1 MTGKFYSLIFFLL
14 IFWFMC
20 LYIGFKSQKKITTPV
35 EFFIYGRQIPGWS
48 FLTLMTG
55 SIFSIWIFFLQP
67 GLVFLNGLPFALTS
81 LFVITIPLSGIL
93 FSKRQW
99 MLSKRFG
106 FVTPPEMLST
116 YFKSDIIR
124 ILIVVI
130 TLGFAIPFIAMQ
142 LSIAGLLISILTDNI
157 IGIGSG
163 AILVG
168 AIAVVYLSS
177 GGIKSLIYID
187 AIQLLLVIFGI
198 FCLGFF
204 TYDLIGGWDLL
215 NESLSRIANLKA
227 NFFNLKENFK
237 SYLSVPGTIKI
248 IEVSNNDFTHYGIW
262 SSSMILTFAF
272 ALIGLQISPNSS
284 MLTFSSKDVGYFAN
298 QQIWFS
304 AFLIGFLLIFFTI
317 GIGTGSALLGANSI
331 INESGNNI
339 SNILPPNIYPNDP
352 ISIVPHLINLIGEYS
367 VIFFGILAICAL
379 AAVQSANSLY
389 LTSSAIFIR
398 DIIKRFFIKNLNG
411 KQQIFG
417 SRIIMMLIFIMS
429 LCLSLLSAG
438 AIIALGSFSLAVA
451 CQMFVPL
458 LALCYFSWF
467 TKQGVSFG
475 IAVGIIAII
484 FTESIGQEIFGDII
498 FWNKWPLS
506 IHSSFWGLLFNL
518 IATTIISF
526 ITQETKETNH
536 KQKFHDFIKDY
547 KSYSLGRRSLKPSA
561 WMITITWV
569 FFALGP
575 GLMMG
580 NELFGKPSNVESWS
594 FGIPS
599 IWVWI
604 IAFWILGILLTWF
617 LAIKMEM
624 LTSPDKNIV
633 SQTEDIGSGF
643 RG

>member
-1 MTGKFYSLIFFLL
+1 
-14 IFWFMC
+14 
-20 LYIGFKSQKKITTPV
+20 
-35 EFFIYGRQIPGWS
+35 
-48 FLTLMTG
+48 
-55 SIFSIWIFFLQP
+55 
-67 GLVFLNGLPFALTS
+67 
-81 LFVITIPLSGIL
+81 
-93 FSKRQW
+93 
-99 MLSKRFG
+99 
-106 FVTPPEMLST
+106 
-116 YFKSDIIR
+116 
-124 ILIVVI
+124 
-130 TLGFAIPFIAMQ
+130 
-142 LSIAGLLISILTDNI
+142 
-157 IGIGSG
+157 
-163 AILVG
+163 
-168 AIAVVYLSS
+168 
-177 GGIKSLIYID
+177 
-187 AIQLLLVIFGI
+187 
-198 FCLGFF
+198 
-204 TYDLIGGWDLL
+204 
-215 NESLSRIANLKA
+215 
-227 NFFNLKENFK
+227 
-237 SYLSVPGTIKI
+237 
-248 IEVSNNDFTHYGIW
+248 
-262 SSSMILTFAF
+262 MILTFAF

-429 LCLSLLSAG
+429 LCLSLLSDG